1 MRGASLF
8 GGVVLVAAVGLS
20 GCKSRYVEAT
30 VHNGSGA
37 AVSVVEVDYPS
48 ASFGK
53 EMLADGADYHYRFK
67 IQGDGPLKV
76 LWTDAANHDH
86 SVAGPQ
92 LKEGEEGQLVVTLLP
107 NDAKWDLRVHPAK

>member
-1 MRGASLF
+1 MRGTSLF
-8 GGVVLVAAVGLS
+8 SGVVLVAAVGLS
-20 GCKSRYVEAT
+20 GCKSRFVEAT

-53 EMLADGADYHYRFK
+53 ETLADGADYHYRFK
-67 IQGDGPLKV
+67 VQGDGPLKV
-76 LWTDAANHDH
+76 MWTDTAHQDH

-92 LKEGEEGQLVVTLLP
+92 LQEGDEGSLAVTIKAA
-107 NDAKWDLRVHPAK
+107 DASWDVKVRK

>member
-1 MRGASLF
+1 MRCASLL
-8 GGVVLVAAVGLS
+8 GGVVLVVAVGLS
-20 GCKSRYVEAT
+20 GCKSRFIEAT

-53 EMLADGADYHYRFK
+53 ETLADGADYHYRFK
-67 IQGDGPLKV
+67 VQGDGPLKV
-76 LWTDAANHDH
+76 MWTDKAQQDH

-92 LKEGEEGQLVVTLLP
+92 LQEGDEGSLMVTIKAA
-107 NDAKWDLRVHPAK
+107 DASWDVNVRK